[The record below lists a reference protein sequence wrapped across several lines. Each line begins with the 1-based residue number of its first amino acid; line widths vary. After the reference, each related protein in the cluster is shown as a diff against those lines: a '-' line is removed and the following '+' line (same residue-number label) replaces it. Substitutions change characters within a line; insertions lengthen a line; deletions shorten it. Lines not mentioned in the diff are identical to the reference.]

1 MDNDKKTTT
10 STTRMPTNGNNA
22 PTFGDD
28 WQQFAREA
36 SSAFESLT
44 ANASDLVRSASAR
57 AQTSTASMAR
67 TASNAAA
74 DANAAVRALS
84 RERVVWFLA
93 LGGTS
98 AFFYTLAFVVGVPT
112 LPFAPAKFGLCFSLG
127 SACSISA
134 VGALRGVS
142 GQLTHMTTE
151 ERLPASVAVVL
162 TTFMTLRAALWNH
175 SYVMTVFW
183 SVLQTV
189 AVGYYQVTYFPYGA
203 QGARTVASVAYQIAQ
218 PVCGGCFRALGIGA
232 KERSSVLPV

>member
-1 MDNDKKTTT
+1 MHMDNNDKTTP
-10 STTRMPTNGNNA
+10 SGNNNA
-22 PTFGDD
+22 PPTFGDD

-44 ANASDLVRSASAR
+44 TNASDLVRSASAR
-57 AQTSTASMAR
+57 AQTSTATMAR

-98 AFFYTLAFVVGVPT
+98 VFFYTLAFVVGVPT
-112 LPFAPAKFGLCFSLG
+112 LVFAPAKFGLCFSLG

-134 VGALRGVS
+134 VGALRGAS

-151 ERLPASVAVVL
+151 ERLPASAAVVL
-162 TTFMTLRAALWNH
+162 TMFMTLRAALWNH

-183 SVLQTV
+183 SLLQAV
-189 AVGYYQVTYFPYGA
+189 AVGYNQVTYFPYGA

-218 PVCGGCFRALGIGA
+218 PVCGGCFRALGIGGR
-232 KERSSVLPV
+232 ERSSVLPV